1 MSWCGRLQK
10 EVDILLQAPK
20 DYTEKGEMDG
30 GTGMSSVP
38 GARKMPYILARSG
51 QWPVPGTSTTGDTG
65 GSGLRQKESTDYDQT
80 VSERVYG
87 KHSLFW
93 PRSIC
98 GSAAVTSWNSL
109 PSTEPKG
116 RNRGVERG
124 EEKAQIRIHYEVGHY
139 LG

>member
-1 MSWCGRLQK
+1 MSWCGWLQK

-87 KHSLFW
+87 KHSVLAQVHLW
-93 PRSIC
+93 VCSGHIMEQPPLHRTKGKEP
-98 GSAAVTSWNSL
+98 GSG
-109 PSTEPKG
+109 KG
-116 RNRGVERG
+116 GRESSN
-124 EEKAQIRIHYEVGHY
+124 KDT
-139 LG
+139 L